1 MNLTQNSKQGYPSKI
16 SYLAENHPLPS
27 TSKESV
33 LDRIAIY
40 FLASLFILTPL
51 CYIPSSFVTILVKE
65 RISKAKHLQLA
76 SSISPYIYWIS
87 VLIWDLLLYTVL
99 VLLIIIILFSF
110 GSNSSQSLVG
120 VKEGTYAVF
129 ILLITYGTS
138 VLPLCYIYSMFFNN
152 HSAAQISIMTINFGT
167 GFIAVVTYFI
177 LFLGIRTKNIAILLV
192 QFFRIF
198 PTYNIG
204 EGLINVTATFV
215 QNTFLQTEVD
225 YFEWNVA
232 GKFFTF
238 HSALSF
244 FSVLCLFFYFFFS
257 ASFFFSSLIILTF
270 FNLLSGTYFFYF
282 ILAPFFIFF
291 NVTLY

>member
-1 MNLTQNSKQGYPSKI
+1 MPCFSILFFANKSINNLFTVATGI
-16 SYLAENHPLPS
+16 E
-27 TSKESV
+27 
-33 LDRIAIY
+33 
-40 FLASLFILTPL
+40 
-51 CYIPSSFVTILVKE
+51 SFVAMSPDLQPILFEITESTIFSLIEMTAALIGLSVFLGFKG
-65 RISKAKHLQLA
+65 SYTPAFFA
-76 SSISPYIYWIS
+76 IS
-87 VLIWDLLLYTVL
+87 VTVL

-238 HSALSF
+238 HSALLF
-244 FSVLCLFFYFFFS
+244 FSVLCLYFYFFS
-257 ASFFFSSLIILTF
+257 VLLLSFFQFLF
-270 FNLLSGTYFFYF
+270 
-282 ILAPFFIFF
+282 
-291 NVTLY
+291 V